1 MASFDNHF
9 APDLTKATAKEQVV
23 FQGTNY
29 RITVLSERL
38 VRLEYSVDGH
48 FSDNLTTLVKN
59 RNFTVPQFKVEQDQN
74 YLVITTNYFMLQYM
88 KNKPFLGPKFAPD
101 SYLKVALVNTDKVW
115 FYGQAEARN
124 FKGGAISLDNYR
136 GKISL
141 DKGLY
146 STDGFVSLDD
156 SGNYEID
163 ANGFLLKPDV
173 NKVDIYLFM
182 YKRDFGLC
190 LKDYFTL
197 TGYPPLLPRYAFG
210 IWWNREKIY
219 DFDNTKALIKSFNRH
234 QIPLSVLLLSEFW
247 HIKDKKDYNLYRTG
261 FSFNREL
268 FPNPQEFI
276 NYMHER
282 GVHIGLNFDP
292 IEGIRKEED
301 RYLNFAEELN
311 VAGGVT
317 IPFNVFDKN
326 FMALYVKHLIDS
338 LLDIGVDIYWLDYKK
353 DLNTIQALEYYYNKD
368 FERMKKF
375 RPLVLTRSP
384 LVAPHRAGVLYS
396 GETIVSWDT
405 LKYLPF
411 YNSMAANKGISWW
424 SHDVGGYKDGIEDS
438 ELYLRYVQF
447 STFSP
452 IFRFSAKR
460 GVYYKR
466 EPWMWDVK
474 TFTIAREYCWLRQRL
489 IPYIYTAAY
498 EYHKT
503 GKPLIQPIYYT
514 YPEIYDEPT
523 YRNEYYF
530 GKELFIAPITKPKD
544 VTMNRSIERVFLP
557 KGIWYDFKT
566 GKRFVG
572 NKRYVVF
579 YKEEEYPIFAKAGS
593 IIPLANLGENINDTN
608 PPQSMEIN
616 VFPGESNEFKLYE
629 DDGITKLNEDG
640 YYIVTSID
648 YNYLQNNYTL
658 IIHPV
663 EGKTAIIPK
672 LRNYKIRFRNTRTA
686 DDVIIYLNGDKANL
700 EYECYED
707 ENDFV
712 VDIKDVDTTKQLT
725 INCKGKDIEINAVR
739 IINEDVNS
747 IISDLKITTKLK
759 EEIATIFF
767 SDMDIKL
774 KRIRIKKL
782 HGLDKRFVRMFMKLL
797 EYLAEI

>member
-38 VRLEYSVDGH
+38 IRLEYSVDGH

-247 HIKDKKDYNLYRTG
+247 HIKDKKNYNLYRTG

-326 FMALYVKHLIDS
+326 FMALYVKHLIDP

>member
-1 MASFDNHF
+1 MASFDAHF
-9 APDLTKATAKEQVV
+9 APDLSKSVANERAV
-23 FQGTNY
+23 FQGPNY
-29 RITVLSERL
+29 RITVLTERL

-48 FSDNLTTLVKN
+48 FSDDLTTLVQN
-59 RNFTVPQFKVEQDQN
+59 RRFSVPQFKVEQDQT
-74 YLVITTNYFMLQYM
+74 YLVITTSYFMLQYL

-101 SYLKVALVNTDKVW
+101 SNLKVVLLNTDKMW

-124 FKGGAISLDNYR
+124 FKGGAISLDDYKGR
-136 GKISL
+136 VKL

-146 STDGFVSLDD
+146 STDGFVMLDD
-156 SGNYEID
+156 SGNFEID
-163 ANGFLLKPDV
+163 ANGFLVKPDV
-173 NKVDIYLFM
+173 NKVDLYLFM
-182 YKRDFGLC
+182 YKRDFGMC
-190 LKDYFTL
+190 LRDYFTL
-197 TGYPPLLPRYAFG
+197 TGYPPLIPRYALG
-210 IWWNREKIY
+210 VWWNREKIY
-219 DFDNTKALIKSFNRH
+219 NFDNTKSLVKSFNRY

-247 HIKDKKDYNLYRTG
+247 HIKDANDYNLYRTG

-268 FPNPQEFI
+268 FPNPEEFVK
-276 NYMHER
+276 YMHDR
-282 GVHIGLNFDP
+282 GVRVGVNIDP
-292 IEGIRKEED
+292 SEGVRKEED
-301 RYLNFAEELN
+301 RYLNIAQELN
-311 VAGGVT
+311 IADGVT
-317 IPFNVFDKN
+317 IPYNVFDKN
-326 FMALYVKHLIDS
+326 FMALYVKHLIDP
-338 LLDIGVDIYWLDYKK
+338 LLDLGVDVYWLDYKK
-353 DLNTIQALEYYYNKD
+353 DLEAIQTLQYYYNKD
-368 FERMKKF
+368 FDRMKDT

-384 LVAPHRAGVLYS
+384 LVAPHRAGILYS
-396 GETIVSWDT
+396 GETIVGWDT
-405 LKYLPF
+405 LKFLPF
-411 YNSMAANKGISWW
+411 YNSMAANKGVSWW

-438 ELYLRYVQF
+438 ELYLRYVQL
-447 STFSP
+447 SAFSP

-489 IPYIYTAAY
+489 IPYLYTAAY

-503 GKPLIQPIYYT
+503 GMPLIQPIYYT

-544 VTMNRSIERVFLP
+544 ITMNRSIERVFLP

-566 GKRFVG
+566 GKKFVG

-579 YKEEEYPIFAKAGS
+579 YKEEEYPIFARAGA
-593 IIPLANLGENINDTN
+593 IIPLANLEENINDTN
-608 PPQSMEIN
+608 PPKSMEIN
-616 VFPGESNEFKLYE
+616 VFPGQSNEFKLYE
-629 DDGITKLNEDG
+629 DDGITKLHEDG

-663 EGKTAIIPK
+663 EGKTEIIPR
-672 LRNYKIRFRNTRTA
+672 LRDYKIRFRNTRTA
-686 DDVIIYLNGDKANL
+686 DSVEIYLNGNLANL

-712 VDIKDVDTTKQLT
+712 VDIKGVDTTKQLT
-725 INCKGKDIEINAVR
+725 VNCKGKDIEINAVR
-739 IINEDVNS
+739 IVNEDVNS

-759 EEIATIFF
+759 EEIANIFF
-767 SDMDIKL
+767 SDLDIKV

-782 HGLDKRFVRMFMKLL
+782 HGLDRRFVRMFIKLL